1 MTFRSE
7 EERRFASWL
16 RKEKLEYHYEKIQFM
31 ASNKSS
37 YTPDFYIE
45 QVGAIIEVKPIALLY
60 EFNDWRRSL
69 VEQNLKKYNSVFFV
83 CGIPINTPEI
93 YKAFDVL
100 SGWIDDLDEAKSL
113 FKEVFKLRKPLPPL
127 SQRPNANPQRTY
139 PRPLTEEEKKDLLL

>member
-31 ASNKSS
+31 AANKSS

-45 QVGAIIEVKPIALLY
+45 KVGVIIEVKPIALLY
-60 EFNDWRRSL
+60 ELNDWRRGL

-83 CGIPINTPEI
+83 CGIPKNTPEV

-113 FKEVFKLRKPLPPL
+113 FEKVFGLKRRLPPL
-127 SQRPNANPQRTY
+127 SVRPNANPQRTF
-139 PRPLTEEEKKDLLL
+139 PRSCTEEEKKNLLL